1 MTKRVIREVTATG
14 KIPREKIESVVKA
27 VHVAPADNGWQVR
40 KSGKVRIAE
49 NFPSKEA
56 AVSYAKDISYKRGVD
71 LFVHSEDGTVKKATT
86 GNDSMKN

>member
-1 MTKRVIREVTATG
+1 MTKRTIREVAATG

-27 VHVAPADNGWQVR
+27 VHVAPAADGWQVR

-56 AVSYAKDISYKRGVD
+56 AVNYAEGISRKRGVD
-71 LFVHSEDGTVKKATT
+71 LFVHSEDGTVKKAAN
-86 GNDSMKN
+86 GNHSTKN